1 MPVKV
6 SYFFVVLIWSTTPLG
21 IVWSSD
27 SIPPTMSV
35 FLRMFIALV
44 LGAFVMA
51 IANIR
56 LPWHGRA
63 IKLYSYS
70 ALGIYGG
77 MMLSYFAAQS
87 VPSGVISLVFGL
99 APILSGL
106 LAQRILKEAKFSKIK
121 IVALVMS
128 VLGLALVCK
137 DQLVGK
143 SVFNVGLLC
152 VFAAVCCFS
161 LSGVMVKTVR
171 LAIHPMASTF
181 GALILVTPLF
191 FITWLAVD
199 GTFDPSSWSQRAIGS
214 VIYLGVFGS
223 LLGFLAYFHVLQK
236 LEAST
241 VALITLI
248 TPGFAIALGTLLN
261 NESLS
266 FSLVIGAIIIL
277 ISLGLFQFGDKL
289 IKTKKESALGY
300 E

>member
-35 FLRMFIALV
+35 FLRMLIALV

-63 IKLYSYS
+63 IKLYAYS

-106 LAQRILKEAKFSKIK
+106 LAQRILNEAKFSKVKVI
-121 IVALVMS
+121 ALMLS
-128 VLGLALVCK
+128 VCGLALVCK
-137 DQLVGK
+137 DQLAGG
-143 SVFNVGLLC
+143 SVFDVGLLC
-152 VFAAVCCFS
+152 VLAAVCFFS
-161 LSGVMVKTVR
+161 LSGVMVKTVK
-171 LAIHPMASTF
+171 LAIHPMATTF
-181 GALILVTPLF
+181 GALIIATPLF
-191 FITWLAVD
+191 FITWLLLD
-199 GTFDPSSWSQRAIGS
+199 GTFAPSGWSHRAIAS
-214 VIYLGVFGS
+214 ILYLGVFGS

-261 NESLS
+261 NEPLSLS
-266 FSLVIGAIIIL
+266 LIIGAVIIVTG
-277 ISLGLFQFGDKL
+277 LGLFQFGDKL
-289 IKTKKESALGY
+289 LKSKKRSALRY
-300 E
+300 D

>member
-35 FLRMFIALV
+35 FLRMLIALV

-63 IKLYSYS
+63 IKLYTYS

-106 LAQRILKEAKFSKIK
+106 LAQRILNEAKFSKIK
-121 IVALVMS
+121 VVALVMS

-143 SVFNVGLLC
+143 SVFNVGLLY
-152 VFAAVCCFS
+152 VLAAVCCFS
-161 LSGVMVKTVR
+161 LSGVMVKTVK
-171 LAIHPMASTF
+171 LAIHPMATTF
-181 GALILVTPLF
+181 GALVIVTPLF
-191 FITWLAVD
+191 FVTWLLVD
-199 GTFDPSSWSQRAIGS
+199 GTFNPSLWSERAIGS
-214 VIYLGVFGS
+214 IIYLGVFGS

-236 LEAST
+236 LDAST

-266 FSLVIGAIIIL
+266 VSLVVGAIIIL
-277 ISLGLFQFGDKL
+277 VSLGLFQFGDKL
-289 IKTKKESALGY
+289 LKTKKRSALGY